1 MRTFAIICVVLTCMV
16 CFAEE
21 PGGQGS
27 SGNIYYTPLPIVDRS
42 TVQLPGYVSK
52 EVMDKILTATGTND
66 LVLRFQP
73 MQSTIGSMVARIGDS
88 APAGWH
94 WHFECEGLE
103 AGFGNKNLYVMPTAK
118 LVGIATEAVQGLGK
132 SGRICE
138 VYGHNWRSGRPG
150 ESVVESANGMISYMS
165 MYADYHPN
173 TNYRTCRIC
182 GLCQSQDLGW
192 K

>member
-1 MRTFAIICVVLTCMV
+1 MRTFAIICVVLACMV

-21 PGGQGS
+21 PSGHGG
-27 SGNIYYTPLPIVDRS
+27 SGDIYYTPLPMLDRS
-42 TVQLPGYVSK
+42 TMQLPGYVGK
-52 EVMDKILTATGTND
+52 EVMDKMLLATGTND
-66 LVLRFQP
+66 LLLRISPPQVL
-73 MQSTIGSMVARIGDS
+73 MQASDP
-88 APAGWH
+88 APKDWY
-94 WHFECEGLE
+94 WHFEAEGFI
-103 AGFGNKNLYVMPTAK
+103 AHFGDKNLYVLPAAK
-118 LVGIATEAVQGLGK
+118 LVGIATEAVQDLGK
-132 SGRICE
+132 SGRLCE

-173 TNYRTCRIC
+173 TNYRTCKIC